1 MISHTAT
8 VTQEATERAADVTR
22 EAILAAA
29 LDLLAE
35 RGFYGTSMPA
45 LAERAQIGAGTPY
58 RHFESKE
65 ELVNAV
71 YRRCKEALSA
81 HLLEAFPFDAT
92 PRAQFRVFF
101 WRLAGFFRA
110 HPRAFDFLEL
120 HHHQPYLDAANLEL
134 ERRTLAP
141 VLAFFEVGRRTR
153 ITRAMPAEA
162 LAAMVWG
169 IFAALLKAE
178 RLGHLKLTDELL
190 AQAEAC
196 AWDAVRRE
204 DEPDEEEAAR

>member
-1 MISHTAT
+1 VGPTAS
-8 VTQEATERAADVTR
+8 EERPSTDTR

-35 RGFYGTSMPA
+35 RGFYGTTMPA
-45 LAERAQIGAGTPY
+45 LAERADVGAGTPY

-71 YRRCKEALSA
+71 YRRCKEALA
-81 HLLEAFPFDAT
+81 AALLGDFPFDAS
-92 PRAQFRVFF
+92 PRAQFRVFW

-120 HHHQPYLDAANLEL
+120 HHHGPYLDSANLEL
-134 ERRTLAP
+134 EKRTLTP
-141 VLAFFEVGRRTR
+141 VLAFFESGRRSRT
-153 ITRAMPAEA
+153 TRAMPPEA
-162 LAAMVWG
+162 LGAIVWG
-169 IFAALLKAE
+169 IFSGLMKAE
-178 RLGHLKLTDELL
+178 RLGHLRLSDELL

-204 DEPDEEEAAR
+204 DAETTTEEKT